1 MMKEIQVK
9 DKHRKKFQSWFAEFH
24 GFMMSQKKSKELP
37 LGDISWLKKH
47 KIILP
52 VSMDINKFAGS
63 FQFLKPAAVTVV
75 GSFSNNCCLA
85 PNIDV
90 DIRID
95 IPKVNLHIKIALI
108 LF

>member
-1 MMKEIQVK
+1 MKEIQVK
-9 DKHRKKFQSWFAEFH
+9 DTHRKKFQSWFAEFH
-24 GFMMSQKKSKELP
+24 GFMMSQKKSKEFP

-47 KIILP
+47 NIILP
-52 VSMDINKFAGS
+52 VSVDINKFPGS

-75 GSFSNNCCLA
+75 GSFANNCCLA

-95 IPKVNLHIKIALI
+95 IPKVNPHLKRSSI

>member
-24 GFMMSQKKSKELP
+24 GFLMSQKKSKELP

-47 KIILP
+47 NIILP
-52 VSMDINKFAGS
+52 VTVDITKFPGN

-75 GSFSNNCCLA
+75 GSFTNNCCLA

-95 IPKVNLHIKIALI
+95 IPKVDSHTKRP
-108 LF
+108 